1 LALILSA
8 DQNMTGA
15 QAVALLKESA
25 TDLGAAGHDNY
36 FGYGLVNADAA
47 VSK

>member
-1 LALILSA
+1 
-8 DQNMTGA
+8 MTGA

-25 TDLGAAGHDNY
+25 TDLGAAGRDNY